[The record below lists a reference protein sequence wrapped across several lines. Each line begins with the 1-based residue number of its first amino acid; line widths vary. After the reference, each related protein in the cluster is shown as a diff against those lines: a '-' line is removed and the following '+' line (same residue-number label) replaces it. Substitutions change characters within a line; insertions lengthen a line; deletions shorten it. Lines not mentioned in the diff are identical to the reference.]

1 MKKILFILL
10 LLPTLLLSQDSWVR
24 FEVQFDFYAPAESN
38 FFMVSDTNGDTSIF
52 FQPTNQYEYLDTV
65 IGVTSGS
72 YTITLRDSFGD
83 GWMSSQP
90 ASFRMGNTCQGAII
104 NWNPVLGSFFQR
116 DTTVNIMP
124 CPPPTPP
131 QLVSAKVIINLDQYP
146 SETSW
151 NISDSNGTTY
161 ASGSGYG
168 SQPIYSTIE
177 QTVWIPKGPLFFT
190 INDAYGDGL
199 EGSLWQGNDGSYFL
213 KQCNDTLVFG
223 TDPAFGTDSIHAF
236 VSDSC
241 PPVLGCTDNDY
252 LEFNYW
258 ATVDDSSCATLKI
271 FGCTDTSM
279 YNYDSLANTMDM
291 IDTCEF
297 TLVLHDLMGNG
308 WVGSNLRLLL
318 PDTFYDFTHT
328 GGFVDEYQVGITAPD
343 PIAFV
348 FNIDPLAQFTTIE
361 CGFTMINPD
370 GDTLISIMPPF
381 ITPNLTYSL
390 LTNCGNECIEKVF
403 GCPDTLA
410 CNYTEDV
417 NTPTACVYPV
427 QYYDCNNQCILDA
440 DSDGVC
446 DENEIIGCQDPLY
459 YNYNVLATD
468 SGLCI
473 PFIYGCTDPTM
484 FNYNVLANSDNN
496 SCIPF
501 IYGCMDSTAFNYDP
515 TANTDNNTC
524 IAIVLGCT
532 NPTAINY
539 NPLAN
544 TDDGSCI
551 NPIYGCT
558 DSTMFNY
565 DPLANL
571 DNGTC
576 IPYIYGCTNP
586 VALNYNPNANTDD
599 FSCILPIYGC
609 TDSTMFNYNPLANVD
624 NGSCIPFIYGCT
636 NPNSINYDPMAN
648 TENFSCIPFIYGCTD
663 PLAINFD
670 SLANTDNGSCIEAVV
685 GCMDANAFNYNPFAN
700 VILGHDSLGCLYAAD
715 WCINGSGNPFFLN
728 DECYAWV
735 IEVDEYCCENEWD
748 DICQLT
754 YNHCQDNWSGPLPKR
769 EDKNLIQV
777 TDLLGRPVTNIKNQ
791 LLFYRYNDGS
801 VNRKIII
808 KNK

>member
-1 MKKILFILL
+1 MKKLLLVLL
-10 LLPTLLLSQDSWVR
+10 LLPTVLFSQDSWVR
-24 FEVQFDFYAPAESN
+24 FEVQFDFYAPTESN
-38 FFMVSDTNGDTSIF
+38 FFMVSNAYGDTSMF
-52 FQPTNQYEYLDTV
+52 FQPTTQYEYLDT
-65 IGVTSGS
+65 IIAINSGS
-72 YTITLRDSFGD
+72 YTISLRDSFGD

-90 ASFRMGNTCQGAII
+90 ASFKMGNTCQGAII
-104 NWNPVLGSFFQR
+104 DWNPVVGSFFQR
-116 DTTVNIMP
+116 DTTVTIYP
-124 CPPPTPP
+124 CPPPSPP

-151 NISDSNGTTY
+151 DITDSNGTIH

-168 SQPIYSTIE
+168 TQPIYSTIE
-177 QTVWIPKGPLFFT
+177 ETVWIPKGPLFFT
-190 INDAYGDGL
+190 IKDVYGDGL
-199 EGSLWQGNDGSYFL
+199 QGSLWQGNDGSYFV

-223 TDPAFGTDSIHAF
+223 TDPAFGNDSIHAF

-241 PPVLGCTDNDY
+241 PPILGCTDNDY
-252 LEFNYW
+252 IEFNYW
-258 ATVDDSSCATLKI
+258 ATVDDSSCATLKV
-271 FGCTDTSM
+271 FGCIDTSM

-291 IDTCEF
+291 VDTCEF

-328 GGFVDEYQVGITAPD
+328 GGFVNEYQIGITAPD

-381 ITPNLTYSL
+381 ITPNLMYPL
-390 LTNCGNECIEKVF
+390 ITNCGNECIEKVY

-410 CNYTEDV
+410 CNYVEDV
-417 NTPTACVYPV
+417 NTPTNCVYPV
-427 QYYDCNNQCILDA
+427 QYYDCNNQCILDL
-440 DSDGVC
+440 DEDGVC

-484 FNYNVLANSDNN
+484 FNYDILANSDNN

-501 IYGCMDSTAFNYDP
+501 IYGCMDSTAFNYNA

-524 IAIVLGCT
+524 VAIVLGCT
-532 NPTAINY
+532 
-539 NPLAN
+539 
-544 TDDGSCI
+544 D
-551 NPIYGCT
+551 PI
-558 DSTMFNY
+558 
-565 DPLANL
+565 
-571 DNGTC
+571 
-576 IPYIYGCTNP
+576 
-586 VALNYNPNANTDD
+586 ALNFNPNANTED

-624 NGSCIPFIYGCT
+624 NASCVPYIFGCT

-648 TENFSCIPFIYGCTD
+648 TEDFSCVPFVYGCTD
-663 PLAINFD
+663 SLAINYD
-670 SLANTDNGSCIEAVV
+670 STANTDNGSCITAVT
-685 GCMDANAFNYNPFAN
+685 GCMDANAYNYDPFAN
-700 VILGHDSLGCLYAAD
+700 VNDSVSCLYSAE
-715 WCINGSGNPFFLN
+715 CITGPGNPYWLN
-728 DECYAWV
+728 DLCYAWV
-735 IEVDEYCCENEWD
+735 IEVDNYCCDNAWD
-748 DICQLT
+748 NICQLT
-754 YNHCQDNWSGPLPKR
+754 YDYCNDNWSGPLPKR
-769 EDKNLIQV
+769 TDKNLIQV
-777 TDLLGRPVTNIKNQ
+777 TDLLGRPVNKIKNQ
-791 LLFYRYNDGS
+791 LLFYKYNDGS

-808 KNK
+808 KK